1 MLTLRKRKFLYEE
14 EDSMTET
21 TKGMNKAKLDKVEK
35 RAYELLDK
43 YHGCSQCSL
52 LAIQEVYGM
61 RDDMMAKASIG
72 LAGGVGSM
80 RSACGALTGS
90 ALALG
95 MKYGR
100 DVSALAGPAEKAIEI
115 EYAAMEP
122 VTKLAKWFEREFGS
136 IVCRD
141 IRKAFMGTE
150 LSREIPWQKQ
160 WMQELGIREH
170 CSKIVAKTARRAAAM
185 LENPNLSILDKV

>member
-1 MLTLRKRKFLYEE
+1 MTKSRKAIRKA
-14 EDSMTET
+14 T
-21 TKGMNKAKLDKVEK
+21 LDKVGK
-35 RAYELLDK
+35 RAYELIDK

-52 LAIQEVYGM
+52 LAIQEVCGL
-61 RDDMMAKASIG
+61 RDDRMAKASIA

-80 RSACGALTGS
+80 GSACGALTGS

-100 DVSALAGPAEKAIEI
+100 DVSVLDGPAEKAIEI
-115 EYAAMEP
+115 EYAALEP

-136 IVCRD
+136 ILCRD

-150 LSREIPWQKQ
+150 LSRVIPWQKQ
-160 WMQELGIREH
+160 WMEELGVHEH

-185 LENPNLSILDKV
+185 LDNPNLSILAKV

>member
-1 MLTLRKRKFLYEE
+1 MAE
-14 EDSMTET
+14 S
-21 TKGMNKAKLDKVEK
+21 TKGVDKAILDKVEK
-35 RAYELLDK
+35 RAYELIDK

-52 LAIQEVYGM
+52 LAIQEVCGM
-61 RDDMMAKASIG
+61 KDDVMAKASIG

-100 DVSALAGPAEKAIEI
+100 DVSYLKGPAEKAIEV
-115 EYAAMEP
+115 EHAALEP
-122 VTKLAKWFEREFGS
+122 VARLAKWFEREFGS
-136 IVCRD
+136 ITCRD

-150 LSREIPWQKQ
+150 LNREIPWQKQ
-160 WMQELGIREH
+160 WMEELGIHEH
-170 CSKIVAKTARRAAAM
+170 CSKIVARTARRAAAM
-185 LENPNLSILDKV
+185 LEKPDLSILDKV